1 MHRDGAVHATTVH
14 ERLDYAR
21 IVLVYHQRPERINVL
36 EVHRHAMANRITII
50 AGPACRAGGPRLRPF
65 GIGDAVPRRRR
76 PWRVAQSARMKAT
89 RSRFS

>member
-50 AGPACRAGGPRLRPF
+50 AGPACRAGRG
-65 GIGDAVPRRRR
+65 
-76 PWRVAQSARMKAT
+76 SARSASATPFLGVAVRGALLKAPA
-89 RSRFS
+89 